1 MVKISKLEIENVKRV
16 KAIALEPAENGLT
29 VIGGKNGQ
37 GKTSVLDAITWA
49 LAGERYRPSQA
60 QREGSLVP
68 PSIRVKLSN
77 GMLVERKGKNSS
89 LKVIDPSG
97 NLAGQRL
104 LDGFVSTF
112 ALDVPKFMDAPAKEK
127 ANILLDACGLRD
139 KVLAITVEEE
149 SVYNERHAIGIIA
162 DRKKKYAEE
171 QPYYPT
177 APDAPVSASELL
189 ARHQTI
195 LANNAENQRKRE
207 RLNAIT
213 MGKHR
218 LHDELSALDDRIAEL
233 TRQREEK
240 LLAYNTAVADEQ
252 TAMKTVL
259 ELHDESTAEIE
270 EDIANIEEINRKVRA
285 NLDKQ
290 KAEDDAKEQQDQYN
304 ALTMKLEGIRQRK
317 RDLLANSG
325 LPLPGLTI
333 EDGELRYD
341 GKSWDCMSA
350 SEQLRIATAI
360 VRKLNPECGFVL
372 MDKLEQ
378 LDLDTLREFGT
389 WLESEGLQ
397 MIATRVSTGDECAVI
412 IEDGAIKQNGP
423 QTDGQPVHR
432 EWKKG
437 EF

>member
-1 MVKISKLEIENVKRV
+1 MIKISQLEIENVKRV
-16 KAIALEPAENGLT
+16 KAVTIEPAENGLT

-49 LAGERYRPSQA
+49 LAGDRYRPSQA
-60 QREGSLVP
+60 QREGSLIP
-68 PSIRVKLSN
+68 PSIRIKLSN
-77 GMLVERKGKNSS
+77 GMIVERKGKNSS
-89 LKVIDPSG
+89 LKVIDPTG
-97 NLAGQRL
+97 TLAGQKL
-104 LDGFVSTF
+104 LDSFISTF
-112 ALDVPKFMDAPAKEK
+112 ALDIPKFMAATPKDK
-127 ANILLDACGLRD
+127 ANILLDACGLKER
-139 KVLAITVEEE
+139 VLEITVEEQR
-149 SVYNERHAIGIIA
+149 VYNERHAIGIIA

-213 MGKHR
+213 MSKHR
-218 LHDELSALDDRIAEL
+218 LHDEISALDDRIAEL
-233 TRQREEK
+233 TRQRDEK
-240 LLAYNTAVADEQ
+240 LIAYNTAVADEQ

-290 KAEDDAKEQQDQYN
+290 KAEDDAKDHADQYN
-304 ALTMKLEGIRQRK
+304 ALTAKLESIRQRK

-333 EDGELRYD
+333 EDGELRYN
-341 GKSWDCMSA
+341 GMSWDCMSA
-350 SEQLRIATAI
+350 SEQLRVATAI
-360 VRKLNPECGFVL
+360 VRKLNPECCFVL
-372 MDKLEQ
+372 IDKLEQ
-378 LDLDTLREFGT
+378 LDLDTLREFGV
-389 WLESEGLQ
+389 WLEGEQLQ
-397 MIATRVSTGDECAVI
+397 AIATRVSTGDECAVI
-412 IEDGAIKQNGP
+412 IEDGTIKTNDP
-423 QTDGQPVHR
+423 QPEVQPR

>member
-16 KAIALEPAENGLT
+16 KAVALEPAENGLT

-49 LAGERYRPSQA
+49 LAGDRYRPSQA
-60 QREGSLVP
+60 QREGSLIP
-68 PSIRVKLSN
+68 PSIRIKLSN
-77 GMLVERKGKNSS
+77 GMIVERKGKNSS
-89 LKVIDPSG
+89 LKVIDPTG
-97 NLAGQRL
+97 TLAGQKL
-104 LDGFVSTF
+104 LDSFISTF
-112 ALDVPKFMDAPAKEK
+112 ALDIPKFMAATPKDK

-139 KVLAITVEEE
+139 MVLAITIEEE
-149 SVYNERHAIGIIA
+149 SVYNERHAVGMIA

-189 ARHQTI
+189 MRHQTI

-207 RLNAIT
+207 RLNAIS
-213 MGKHR
+213 MNKR
-218 LHDELSALDDRIAEL
+218 QLHEQIESLDVRIAEL
-233 TRQREEK
+233 AKQRAEK
-240 LLAYNTAVADEQ
+240 LAAYETAAEDEQ

-304 ALTMKLEGIRQRK
+304 ALTAKLESIRQSK

-333 EDGELRYD
+333 EDGELRYN
-341 GKSWDCMSA
+341 GMSWDCMSA
-350 SEQLRIATAI
+350 SEQLRVATAI
-360 VRKLNPECGFVL
+360 VRKLNPDCGFVL

-389 WLESEGLQ
+389 WLEGEDLQ

-412 IEDGAIKQNGP
+412 IEDGTIKTNDP
-423 QTDGQPVHR
+423 QPEVQPR